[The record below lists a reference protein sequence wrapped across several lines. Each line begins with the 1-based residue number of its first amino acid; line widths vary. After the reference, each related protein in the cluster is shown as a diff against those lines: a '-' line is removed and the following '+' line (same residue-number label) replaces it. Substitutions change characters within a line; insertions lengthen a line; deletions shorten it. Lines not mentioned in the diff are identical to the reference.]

1 MISRFAPAKINLY
14 LHVTGRR
21 ADGYHL
27 LDSLVVFATGIGD
40 VVHIAPAP
48 ALQFKVTGSQA
59 AALQDCAA
67 ADNLVLRA
75 AHALASSTG
84 RDLACAITLEKHLPA
99 ASGIGGGSSDAAA
112 TLLALAEFWGVP
124 PQTLPLSEIARMLG
138 QDVACCLY
146 RQPCYFQGIGD
157 VLAPAPALPACGI
170 VLVNPL
176 VPVSTPAVF
185 KQRQGEFSAAAPL
198 LPAPKTLAELAS
210 QLRARR
216 NDLYAS
222 AVTLAPVIGD
232 CLQAMQA
239 LPDGA
244 FAAMSGSGATCFGLF
259 ADASAADAAA
269 ANMRRQY
276 PTWWVASGTLPF
288 VEPAKSYNPA

>member
-27 LDSLVVFATGIGD
+27 LDSLVVFAAGIGD
-40 VVHIAPAP
+40 AVHIAPAP
-48 ALQFKVTGSQA
+48 ELQFNVTGSQA
-59 AALQDCAA
+59 AVLRDCAA

-75 AHALASSTG
+75 AHALAAALG
-84 RDLACAITLEKHLPA
+84 KKLNCAITLEKHLPA

-112 TLLALAEFWGVP
+112 TLLALAEFWNVP
-124 PQTLPLSEIARMLG
+124 PQTLSLDEIARTLG

-146 RQPCYFQGIGD
+146 RQPCYFEGIGD

-170 VLVNPL
+170 VLVNPQ
-176 VPVSTPAVF
+176 VPVPTPAVF
-185 KQRQGEFSAAAPL
+185 KQRQGEFSAPAPL
-198 LPAPKTLAELAS
+198 SPTPGTLAELAT

-216 NDLYAS
+216 NDLYAP
-222 AVTLAPVIGD
+222 AVALAPVIGD
-232 CLQAMQA
+232 CLQAMQT
-239 LPDGA
+239 LPGCA

-259 ADASAADAAA
+259 ADHAAA
-269 ANMRRQY
+269 KTAAHELQRRQ
-276 PTWWVASGTLPF
+276 PAWWVASGTLPYA
-288 VEPAKSYNPA
+288 EPAKSYNPA